1 METTTKKPRK
11 KKVLVKR
18 KRDRLQLITDLIKTN
33 CIGSQSELA
42 DMLREHGIDVTQATL
57 SRDLKAL
64 KISKVA
70 TDRNTYMYIIPDS
83 NQLQDRLLSMRQTDT
98 HAAKQVGLVSVTY
111 SGNLA
116 VIKTRNGYAPGLAYD
131 IDMSRPPEVLGTIA
145 GADTVVAILAEGVTR
160 EQAQAVFEQ
169 FMPKNSLHV
178 MSQPQTPAADD

>member
-1 METTTKKPRK
+1 METKTETKKPRK
-11 KKVLVKR
+11 KKTIVKK

-42 DMLREHGIDVTQATL
+42 DMLREHNIDVTQATL

-83 NQLQDRLLSMRQTDT
+83 NQLQDRLLSLRQTDT
-98 HAAKQVGLVSVTY
+98 HAAKQVGMVSVTF
-111 SGNLA
+111 SGNIA

-131 IDMSRPPEVLGTIA
+131 IDMSRP
-145 GADTVVAILAEGVTR
+145 ADTVVAILAEGVTH
-160 EQAQAVFEQ
+160 EQARLVFRQ
-169 FMPKNSLHV
+169 FMPEDSPHV
-178 MSQPQTPAADD
+178 IGFND